1 MNLLGS
7 AFAAFGV
14 LLRDALFEWRRDAAQ
29 RMAAA
34 LAFYTLISLAPL
46 LVLMIAVIGFVFG
59 REAVEGELVMRLQGL
74 MGEPVA
80 RTVQNLVAAAGSGSS
95 KLLATSLGLVF
106 LVYGASAVFGQLHDS
121 LNMIWHTERHR
132 VSGWRD
138 FFRARVFSLLMVL
151 ATGFLLLVSLLAGTA
166 VTAATEHFRHLFP
179 QIDRFWY
186 GVHLVAAFGLPTLL
200 FALIFKIIPDV
211 PIAWRDAWGGAILT
225 TALYSIG
232 RMLLGIY
239 LGRSTFTS
247 LYGAAGSLVVLLFW
261 IYYTAQIL
269 FLGAEFTYV
278 YARRFGSRRGGGG
291 AR

>member
-1 MNLLGS
+1 MNLIGE
-7 AFAAFGV
+7 AFKAFGV
-14 LLRDALFEWRRDAAQ
+14 TLRDAVLEWRRDSAQ

-59 REAVEGELVMRLQGL
+59 REAVEGELVTRLQGL

-80 RTVQNLVAAAGSGSS
+80 RTIQNLVAAAGRRSP
-95 KLLATSLGLVF
+95 KLLATTLGLGF

-121 LNMIWHTERHR
+121 LNMIWHTERQR
-132 VSGWRD
+132 VNGWRD

-151 ATGFLLLVSLLAGTA
+151 GTGFLLLVSLLAGTA
-166 VTAATEHFRHLFP
+166 VTAATEHFRHLIP
-179 QIDRFWY
+179 QIDRFWH
-186 GVHLVAAFGLPTLL
+186 GVHLVAVFGIPTLL
-200 FALIFKIIPDV
+200 FALIFKVIPDV
-211 PIAWRDAWGGAILT
+211 SIAWRDVWGGAILT

-232 RMLLGIY
+232 RILLGVY
-239 LGRSTFTS
+239 LGRSTFGS

-278 YARRFGSRRGGGG
+278 YSRRFGSRKGGGG
-291 AR
+291 R